1 VDEYYAQLLPE
12 DKVRV
17 VKELKEKYGSVAMVG
32 DGVNDAPA
40 MAVSNVGIAMGA
52 AGTDVAIEA
61 GDIVL
66 MSDDLSK
73 INYVREL
80 SRKTVNI
87 IKQNIAISLINIAFM
102 VAAALLGY
110 LGLVSGL
117 LLNEISALAVIGNA
131 LRLLTTR
138 NRFDSAHGKRS
149 DAL

>member
-1 VDEYYAQLLPE
+1 
-12 DKVRV
+12 
-17 VKELKEKYGSVAMVG
+17 
-32 DGVNDAPA
+32 
-40 MAVSNVGIAMGA
+40 
-52 AGTDVAIEA
+52 
-61 GDIVL
+61 
-66 MSDDLSK
+66 
-73 INYVREL
+73 
-80 SRKTVNI
+80 
-87 IKQNIAISLINIAFM
+87 M